1 MSIFCSTRNA
11 WERKNVKVVILA
23 GGFGTRISE
32 ESHLKPKPMIEI
44 GEKPILW
51 HIMKLYS
58 FYGYN
63 EFIICCGYKQH
74 VIKEWFADY
83 YLHNSD
89 ITFDFTQNNKMIV
102 HNNISEPWKV
112 TLIDTGLYT
121 MTGGRIKRIA
131 DYLEGE
137 SFLLTY
143 GDGVSDVN
151 IRDLVAFHRSHGKM
165 ATITSAQPGGRFGVL
180 DILEDGTITNFKEKK
195 KEDGGWI
202 NAGFMVLEP
211 QIMDLIEGDDTV
223 FEKYPLEEAARRGQL
238 NAYRHNGFWQCMDTM
253 REKEKLEELW
263 QSGQA
268 PWKVWK

>member
-1 MSIFCSTRNA
+1 MA
-11 WERKNVKVVILA
+11 WERKIVKVVILA

-32 ESHLKPKPMIEI
+32 ESHLRPKPMIEI

-102 HNNISEPWKV
+102 HNNIAEPWKV

-121 MTGGRIKRIA
+121 MTGGRIRRIREF
-131 DYLEGE
+131 LEGE
-137 SFLLTY
+137 PFLLTY

-151 IRDLVAFHRSHGKM
+151 IQKLVEFHRSHGKM
-165 ATITSAQPGGRFGVL
+165 ATITSAQPDGRFGVL

-195 KEDGGWI
+195 KEDSGWI

-211 QIMDLIEGDDTV
+211 EIMDLIEGDETV

-238 NAYRHNGFWQCMDTM
+238 NAYRHYGFWQCMDTM
-253 REKEKLEELW
+253 REREKLEEMW
-263 QSGQA
+263 QSGHA

>member
-1 MSIFCSTRNA
+1 
-11 WERKNVKVVILA
+11 
-23 GGFGTRISE
+23 
-32 ESHLKPKPMIEI
+32 MIEI

-58 FYGYN
+58 YYGYN

-89 ITFDFTQNNKMIV
+89 ITFDFTQDGKMIV
-102 HNNISEPWKV
+102 HNNIAEPWKV
-112 TLIDTGLYT
+112 TLIDTGLHT
-121 MTGGRIKRIA
+121 MTGGRIKRIKE
-131 DYLEGE
+131 YLNGE

-143 GDGVSDVN
+143 GDGVSNVN
-151 IRDLVAFHRSHGKM
+151 IKELVEFHKAHGKM
-165 ATITSAQPGGRFGVL
+165 ATLTSAQPGGRFGVL
-180 DILEDGTITNFKEKK
+180 DILEDGTITNFREKK
-195 KEDGGWI
+195 QEDGGWI

-211 QIMDLIEGDDTV
+211 EIMDLIEGDSTV

-238 NAYRHNGFWQCMDTM
+238 SAYRHSGYWQCMDTM

-263 QSGQA
+263 ASGEA
-268 PWKVWK
+268 PWKVWN

>member
-1 MSIFCSTRNA
+1 
-11 WERKNVKVVILA
+11 
-23 GGFGTRISE
+23 
-32 ESHLKPKPMIEI
+32 MI
-44 GEKPILW
+44 
-51 HIMKLYS
+51 M
-58 FYGYN
+58 
-63 EFIICCGYKQH
+63 
-74 VIKEWFADY
+74 EWFADY